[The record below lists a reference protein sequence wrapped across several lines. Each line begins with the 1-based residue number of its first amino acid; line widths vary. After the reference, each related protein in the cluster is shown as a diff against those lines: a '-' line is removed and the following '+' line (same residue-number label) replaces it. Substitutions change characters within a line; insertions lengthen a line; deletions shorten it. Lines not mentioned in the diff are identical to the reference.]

1 MMSVAAPVASEEAL
15 ARLRSAVMLLNRRL
29 RALSAEEGR
38 TPAQSSALATLVRKG
53 PMRAGDLAAAEAV
66 NPTMLS
72 RIVAHLEEAGLVAR
86 VADPRDG
93 RATRVKA
100 TPSGRRLLMRL
111 RARRGALLRAR
122 LEALPPGQ
130 VETLLAA
137 LPALEALG
145 GDA

>member
-1 MMSVAAPVASEEAL
+1 MTVAAPIATEEEL

-29 RALSAEEGR
+29 RALSTEEGL

-72 RIVAHLEEAGLVAR
+72 RILGHLEEAGLAAR

-93 RATRVKA
+93 RATRVEA
-100 TPSGRRLLMRL
+100 TPAGRRLLGRL
-111 RARRGALLRAR
+111 RTRRGALLGAL